1 MLTRKVFSLLLVLA
15 VALTGFIPQAA
26 SAADTISYTGS
37 TEPASLAPQT
47 TGGPAV
53 IQNYPMPSIYTP
65 SDVFT
70 LKADQEAVPVV
81 KYLPEYDYAQFSFA
95 GTVTIEVTANKP
107 ITSYSISP
115 LAKNIQG
122 TVDGNK
128 LTFTLSTSTYVIV
141 DINEAPN
148 ENPDEKDAAKKRKRL
163 VIAADP
169 LETDIPASSGPGIY
183 NVIDAPYNADSTGAT
198 ITSDAIQQAI
208 DDAHAAGGGIVFIP
222 AGVYTSSNLTL
233 KSNVTFYLAGGAVI
247 VGTGRGEDYRNDF
260 RKDSISDGT
269 YFIRTET
276 NSENITMRG
285 RGTIDGKG
293 IEMRKRKMVNP
304 PRKEGLPEERQHKN
318 GQGFINN
325 LVVPMATS
333 NFTFDGLTLRDGG
346 FWAFLIV
353 RSDNVKIT
361 NYKGYQ
367 DLYTLEDD
375 AIDINESQNV
385 LVKHAIA
392 ISDDDTFSTKT
403 WPQKGMSKDWPGAIE
418 HLENVVFDDCLAW
431 TRCAA
436 FKLGMGIC
444 TPQIGVTIRN
454 SYVYQAARALLVD
467 HAYTENPL
475 PEEGWARDITF
486 ENIDIERV
494 GISQFGNYWLRVSTS
509 TSGDVSNILL
519 KNINVRD
526 TGGEWSQLQG
536 NTVNGGMVNG
546 VTFTDV
552 YVKGKLAKNLTDL
565 KTSVRNDNVNGVVIV
580 NTAPAIFSD
589 NFEDGDTAGWTAS
602 GTWAVTADGA
612 NQVLSTSKTQTAL
625 ITANAGAAWTDYTY
639 EAKVKLPFVNN
650 EENAG
655 LVFRVKDDKNFYMY
669 RMNAKN
675 KKLELYKSVE
685 GTMTLV
691 SEAPFTSVKQWYT
704 MKLIVKGNTIKGY
717 VDGELKTEW
726 TNPTTELTAGGIGFR
741 TTSAKVLFDDVVV
754 TATNESPTGIT
765 LSNDSVAEN
774 TTAGGIVGA
783 FSTTDPDAEETF
795 AYALTPGQGD
805 TDNSS
810 FSIPVLGNTLVLR
823 TQPDFEIKSSYS
835 IRVRSTDSAGNY
847 VEKSFI
853 IHITDLDDTPAQP
866 NPNAVLLADDFEDG
880 NYTGWTST
888 GGTWSVVADDTKVL
902 FQKPSTT
909 ALITAGDSWTDYAY
923 EAKVRVQVTNANAGI
938 VFRVLDAKNFYMYRL
953 NVSNQKLEL
962 YKCVDGTMTSVSST
976 SFSSAAKQWYTLK
989 VIIQGNTIKGYVNG
1003 ERTMEWTNPVTELTA
1018 GKIGFRT
1025 TSADVYFD
1033 QVLVTGLN
1041 KAPTDISLIQTSVV
1055 ESTAPGS
1062 SVGTLSTTD
1071 PDEGDTFTY
1080 SLAVGEGDTG
1090 NASFAITGNTLQT
1103 VTALVYDNQSSY
1115 SIRVR
1120 STDGGGLY
1128 TEKPFTITVV
1138 KSGVHLADA
1147 ASNTVSLDRSRIA
1160 AGDMVVITAAG
1171 DRQKADGSV
1180 AGDEKFVPATWS
1192 STESGK
1198 GGNFDWN
1205 AEAEAYISDYTASEA
1220 GAHVVTAVFQKLNW
1234 NGSSWVTGATD
1245 TKTVTLDVYA
1255 PGNTEGNSLRIAP
1268 SSTVVGQTV
1277 IITAEGYNQ
1286 GLTPSVIGDERYIP
1300 AAWNSTESG
1309 RSGEFTV
1316 TGQVYQAAYKPAQA
1330 GSFTIT
1336 ATFQKQVWDGAAWM
1350 DTTTDTQS
1358 AALTVVLAPV
1368 ANASNNTMALDA
1380 ETITAGGTITITAAG
1395 DRQDAVGTVFGEERY
1410 IPTAWSSTETGKSG
1424 VFTVNEQVYSSRYT
1438 TASAGTYTI
1447 TATFQKQRW
1456 DGAAWIDV
1464 TADTKSVN
1472 LTVTAQS
1479 PSGGDDSGNGGDPA
1493 PSPGTGNPGTST
1505 PVNDVGTA
1513 STTQENGQTV
1523 TTVSVDSS
1531 KLEQRLTQAGQGGI
1545 ITIPVDTASDK
1556 VVVVLTGDMLK
1567 SMETKAAVL
1576 ELQTEKATYTLP
1588 AAQIQMDAVAR
1599 QLGVQSELKDIQIH
1613 ITIAA
1618 PSADT
1623 VKQVQDTAQQ
1633 QGYQLAAEPVEF
1645 KITAASGNKTTD
1657 ISTFTGYVERTI
1669 ALPEGTVPGKVT
1681 TGIVLNAD
1689 GSFSHVPTSIVLTGG
1704 KYYATINS
1712 LTNSTYA
1719 VIYSP
1724 KTFADV
1730 TAHWAKDTVNDMAS
1744 RLIMEGSSEGRFEPD
1759 RDITR
1764 AEFAAV
1770 MVKGLGLM
1778 RPGTGKDVFKD
1789 VAKGSWYY
1797 DAVAIAYANGII
1809 DGYEDGTFGPM
1820 EPITREQ
1827 AMVMTARA
1835 MKLTGLKAE
1844 LTANEADQL
1853 LAGFTDAGEAA
1864 DYAKLSMAASIKTGI
1879 ITGRDSDTAAPKS
1892 NITRAEVAV
1901 IVKRLLQASGL
1912 I

>member
-26 SAADTISYTGS
+26 NAADVIQYVDGAGS
-37 TEPASLAPQT
+37 ADQPQT

-95 GTVTIEVTANKP
+95 GTVTIEVTADKP

-148 ENPDEKDAAKKRKRL
+148 ENPDEKDPDKKRKRL

-169 LETDIPASSGPGIY
+169 LETDIPPSSGPGIY
-183 NVIDAPYNADSTGAT
+183 NVTDAPYNADSTGAT

-444 TPQIGVTIRN
+444 TPQMGVTIRN

-475 PEEGWARDITF
+475 PVEGWARDITF

-494 GISQFGNYWLRVSTS
+494 GISQFGNYWVRVSTS
-509 TSGDVSNILL
+509 TAGDVSNILF

-526 TGGEWSQLQG
+526 TGGETSPIQG
-536 NTVNGGMVNG
+536 NPTRGGMVNG

-552 YVKGKLAKNLTDL
+552 VVKGKLAKSLADM
-565 KTSVRNDNVNGVVIV
+565 KASVRNDNVSGLVIA
-580 NTAPAIFSD
+580 NTTPAIFSD
-589 NFEDGDTAGWTAS
+589 NFEDGDTVGWTTVA
-602 GTWAVTADGA
+602 GTWAVTAEDG

-639 EAKVKLPFVNN
+639 EAKVKVPLINN

-669 RMNAKN
+669 RMNAKT
-675 KKLELYKSVE
+675 KKMELFKSVE
-685 GTMTLV
+685 GTMTPV
-691 SEAPFTSVKQWYT
+691 SDTPFAPTKQWYT
-704 MKLIVKGNTIKGY
+704 VKVIVKGNTVKGY

-726 TNPTTELTAGGIGFR
+726 TNPTDELTSGGVGFR
-741 TTSAKVLFDDVVV
+741 TTSAKVLFDDATV
-754 TATNESPTGIT
+754 TATNEAPTDIV
-765 LSNDSVAEN
+765 LSHNSVAEN
-774 TTAGGIVGA
+774 TTPGGIVGTL
-783 FSTTDPDAEETF
+783 STIDPDVSEPF
-795 AYALTPGQGD
+795 AYALVSGQGD

-810 FSIPVLGNTLVLR
+810 FSIAVLGNTLIVR
-823 TQPDFEIKSSYS
+823 AEPDYETKNSYS
-835 IRVRSTDSAGNY
+835 IRVRSTDSGGLY
-847 VEKSFI
+847 VEKSFT
-853 IHITDLDDTPAQP
+853 IHVTDADETPVVS
-866 NPNAVLLADDFEDG
+866 NPNAALFSDDFEDG
-880 NYTGWTST
+880 NSTGWTSN
-888 GGTWSVVADDTKVL
+888 GGTWNVAADDTKILV
-902 FQKPSTT
+902 QKANTT
-909 ALITAGDSWTDYAY
+909 GLITAGDTWADYVY
-923 EAKVRVQVTNANAGI
+923 EAKVRVPISNANAGL
-938 VFRVLDAKNFYMYRL
+938 VFRVADNKNFYMYRI
-953 NVSNQKLEL
+953 NTSAQKLEL
-962 YKCVDGTMTSVSST
+962 YKSVDGVMTNVSSKT
-976 SFSSAAKQWYTLK
+976 FTTAAKQWYTLK
-989 VIIQGNTIKGYVNG
+989 VIVQGNTVKGFVDG
-1003 ERTMEWTNPVTELTA
+1003 ERAMEWTNPVTELTA

-1025 TSADVYFD
+1025 TSVDAAFD
-1033 QVLVTGLN
+1033 QVVVRGFN
-1041 KAPTDISLIQTSVV
+1041 KAPTDISLTQTSVS
-1055 ESTAPGS
+1055 EQSPAGSTVGS
-1062 SVGTLSTTD
+1062 FSTTD

-1080 SLAVGEGDTG
+1080 SLAAGEGDSG
-1090 NASFAITGNTLQT
+1090 NASFAISGDTLQT
-1103 VTALVYDNQSSY
+1103 VTALVYDKQSSY

-1120 STDGGGLY
+1120 STDAGGLY

-1147 ASNTVSLDRSRIA
+1147 ANNTVSLDRSRIA
-1160 AGDMVVITAAG
+1160 AGDTVTITSAG
-1171 DRQKADGSV
+1171 DRQNADGSV
-1180 AGDEKFVPATWS
+1180 AGDEKFIPATWS

-1198 GGNFDWN
+1198 NGGFQWDG
-1205 AEAEAYISDYTASEA
+1205 EKGAYISSYTASEA
-1220 GAHVVTAVFQKLNW
+1220 GAHVVTAVFQKMNW
-1234 NGSSWVTGATD
+1234 NGSSWVNGATD
-1245 TKTVTLDVYA
+1245 NKTVTLDVYA
-1255 PGNTEGNSLRIAP
+1255 PGNAEGNSLHIAP

-1286 GLTPSVIGDERYIP
+1286 GLTPSVAGDERYIP
-1300 AAWNSTESG
+1300 AVWSSTEPGKSG
-1309 RSGEFTV
+1309 GFTV
-1316 TGQVYQAAYKPAQA
+1316 TGQVYQAAYVPAQA

-1336 ATFQKQVWDGAAWM
+1336 ATYQKQVWDGMAWM

-1358 AALTVVLAPV
+1358 ANLIVAPLV
-1368 ANASNNTMALDA
+1368 EEEPSPPTG
-1380 ETITAGGTITITAAG
+1380 GGTQGTVTPA
-1395 DRQDAVGTVFGEERY
+1395 DSVGT
-1410 IPTAWSSTETGKSG
+1410 
-1424 VFTVNEQVYSSRYT
+1424 TV
-1438 TASAGTYTI
+1438 
-1447 TATFQKQRW
+1447 
-1456 DGAAWIDV
+1456 
-1464 TADTKSVN
+1464 
-1472 LTVTAQS
+1472 
-1479 PSGGDDSGNGGDPA
+1479 
-1493 PSPGTGNPGTST
+1493 
-1505 PVNDVGTA
+1505 
-1513 STTQENGQTV
+1513 TTQENGQTV
-1523 TTVSVDSS
+1523 TTISVDPS
-1531 KLEQRLTQAGQGGI
+1531 KLEQKLTQAGQGGI
-1545 ITIPVDTASDK
+1545 ITIPVDSQSDK
-1556 VVVVLTGDMLK
+1556 VVVKLTGDMLK

-1599 QLGVQSELKDIQIH
+1599 QLGMQSELKDIQIH

-1633 QGYQLAAEPVEF
+1633 QGYQLAAEPIEF

-1669 ALPEGTVPGKVT
+1669 ALPDGTVPGKVT
-1681 TGIVLNAD
+1681 TGIVLNAN

-1724 KTFADV
+1724 KTFTDV
-1730 TAHWAKDTVNDMAS
+1730 QTHWAKDTVNDMAS
-1744 RLIMEGSSEGRFEPD
+1744 RLIMEGSGEGRFEPD

-1797 DAVAIAYANGII
+1797 DAVAIAYTNGMI

-1820 EPITREQ
+1820 DTITREQ

-1844 LTANEADQL
+1844 LTADMADQL

-1864 DYAKLSMAASIKTGI
+1864 DYAKLSMVASIKTGI

>member
-15 VALTGFIPQAA
+15 VALTGFIPQGARA
-26 SAADTISYTGS
+26 SDGIQYVDGGGS
-37 TEPASLAPQT
+37 AVQPQA
-47 TGGPAV
+47 TGGPAI

-70 LKADQEAVPVV
+70 LKADLEAIPVV
-81 KYLPEYDYAQFSFA
+81 KYLPDYDYAQFSFA
-95 GTVTIEVTANKP
+95 GTVTIEVTADKP

-128 LTFTLSTSTYVIV
+128 LTFTLSASTYVIV
-141 DINEAPN
+141 DINQPANEDPN
-148 ENPDEKDAAKKRKRL
+148 EKDPEKRRKRL

-183 NVIDAPYNADSTGAT
+183 NVTGAPYHADSTGAT

-418 HLENVVFDDCLAW
+418 HLENVVFEDCLAW

-494 GISQFGNYWLRVSTS
+494 GVSQFGNYWVRVSTS
-509 TSGDVSNILL
+509 TAGDVSNILF

-526 TGGEWSQLQG
+526 TGGETSPIQG
-536 NTVNGGMVNG
+536 NPTRGGMVNG
-546 VTFTDV
+546 VTFTDIV
-552 YVKGKLAKNLTDL
+552 VKGKLAKSLADM
-565 KTSVRNDNVNGVVIV
+565 KASVRNDNVSGLVIA
-580 NTAPAIFSD
+580 NTTPAIFSD
-589 NFEDGDTAGWTAS
+589 NFEDGDTVGWTTVA
-602 GTWAVTADGA
+602 GTWAVTAEDG

-639 EAKVKLPFVNN
+639 EAKVKVPLINN

-669 RMNAKN
+669 RMNAKT
-675 KKLELYKSVE
+675 KKLELFKSVE
-685 GTMTLV
+685 GTMTAV
-691 SEAPFTSVKQWYT
+691 ADTPFAPAKQWYT
-704 MKLIVKGNTIKGY
+704 VKVMVKGNTVKGY

-726 TNPTTELTAGGIGFR
+726 TNPAAELTSGGVGFR
-741 TTSAKVLFDDVVV
+741 TTSAKVLFDDATV
-754 TATNESPTGIT
+754 TANNEAPTDIV
-765 LSNDSVAEN
+765 LSHNSVAEN
-774 TTAGGIVGA
+774 TTPGGIVGT
-783 FSTTDPDAEETF
+783 FSTVDPDVSEPF
-795 AYALTPGQGD
+795 SYALVSGQGD
-805 TDNSS
+805 RDNSS
-810 FSIPVLGNTLVLR
+810 FSIAVLGNTLIVR
-823 TQPDFEIKSSYS
+823 AEPDYETKNSYS
-835 IRVRSTDSAGNY
+835 IRVRSTDSGGLY
-847 VEKSFI
+847 VEKSFT
-853 IHITDLDDTPAQP
+853 IHVTDVDEAPHVS
-866 NPNAVLLADDFEDG
+866 NPNAALFSDDFEDG
-880 NYTGWTST
+880 NSAGWTSS
-888 GGTWSVVADDTKVL
+888 GGTWNVTADDTKILV
-902 FQKPSTT
+902 QKANTT
-909 ALITAGDSWTDYAY
+909 GLITAGDAWTDYVY
-923 EAKVRVQVTNANAGI
+923 EAKVRVQIANANAGL
-938 VFRVLDAKNFYMYRL
+938 VFRVLDNKNFYMYRL

-962 YKCVDGTMTSVSST
+962 YKSVDGVMTLVSSKT
-976 SFSSAAKQWYTLK
+976 FPSSAKQWYTLK
-989 VIIQGNTIKGYVNG
+989 VIVQGNTIKGYVDG
-1003 ERTMEWTNPVTELTA
+1003 ERAMEWTNPVTELST

-1025 TSADVYFD
+1025 TSVDAAFD
-1033 QVLVTGLN
+1033 QVLVTGIN
-1041 KAPTDISLIQTSVV
+1041 KAPTDISLSQTSVS
-1055 ESTAPGS
+1055 EQSPAGS
-1062 SVGTLSTTD
+1062 SIGSFSTTD

-1080 SLAVGEGDTG
+1080 SLSAGEGDSG
-1090 NASFAITGNTLQT
+1090 NAIFAIIGETLQT
-1103 VTALVYDNQSSY
+1103 VTALVYDTKNSY

-1120 STDGGGLY
+1120 STDAGGLY
-1128 TEKPFTITVV
+1128 TEKPFAITVV
-1138 KSGVHLADA
+1138 KSGVLLADA
-1147 ASNTVSLDRSRIA
+1147 ANNNVSLDRSRIA
-1160 AGDMVVITAAG
+1160 AGDTVSITAAG
-1171 DRQKADGSV
+1171 DRQHADGSV
-1180 AGDEKFVPATWS
+1180 AGDEKFIPTAWS
-1192 STESGK
+1192 STENGK
-1198 GGNFDWN
+1198 NGGFQWDG
-1205 AEAEAYISDYTASEA
+1205 EKGAYLSSYTASEA
-1220 GAHVVTAVFQKLNW
+1220 GSHVVTALFQKMSW
-1234 NGSSWVTGATD
+1234 NGSSWVNGATD

-1255 PGNTEGNSLRIAP
+1255 PGNAEGNILSISP

-1277 IITAEGYNQ
+1277 IITAEGYKQNAA
-1286 GLTPSVIGDERYIP
+1286 PSVAGDERYIP
-1300 AAWNSTESG
+1300 AVWSSTEAGQSG
-1309 RSGEFTV
+1309 TFTV
-1316 TGQVYQAAYKPAQA
+1316 TEQVYQAAYIPAHA

-1350 DTTTDTQS
+1350 DTTTD
-1358 AALTVVLAPV
+1358 
-1368 ANASNNTMALDA
+1368 
-1380 ETITAGGTITITAAG
+1380 
-1395 DRQDAVGTVFGEERY
+1395 
-1410 IPTAWSSTETGKSG
+1410 
-1424 VFTVNEQVYSSRYT
+1424 SR
-1438 TASAGTYTI
+1438 
-1447 TATFQKQRW
+1447 
-1456 DGAAWIDV
+1456 
-1464 TADTKSVN
+1464 SVN
-1472 LTVTAQS
+1472 VTVTAQS
-1479 PSGGDDSGNGGDPA
+1479 TSGGDDSGNGGDPA
-1493 PSPGTGNPGTST
+1493 PSSGTGNLGTST
-1505 PVNDVGTA
+1505 SVNDVGTA

-1523 TTVSVDSS
+1523 TIVSVNSS
-1531 KLEQRLTQAGQGGI
+1531 KLEQKLTQASQGGI

-1556 VVVVLTGDMLK
+1556 VIVELTGDMLK

-1576 ELQTEKATYTLP
+1576 ELQTGKATYTLP
-1588 AAQIQMDAVAR
+1588 VAQIQMEDIAR
-1599 QLGVQSELKDIQIH
+1599 QLGGQSELKDIKIQI
-1613 ITIAA
+1613 IIAA
-1618 PSADT
+1618 PAADT
-1623 VKQVQDTAQQ
+1623 VKQVQNTAQQ

-1645 KITAASGNKTTD
+1645 KITAASGNKTAD
-1657 ISTFTGYVERTI
+1657 VSAFSGYVERTI
-1669 ALPEGTVPGKVT
+1669 VLPDGTVPGKVT

-1704 KYYATINS
+1704 KYYAIINS

-1724 KTFADV
+1724 KTFTDIH
-1730 TAHWAKDTVNDMAS
+1730 THWAKDTVNDMAS
-1744 RLIMEGSSEGRFEPD
+1744 RLIMEGSGEGRLEPD

-1797 DAVAIAYANGII
+1797 DAVSIAHANGII
-1809 DGYEDGTFGPM
+1809 DGYEDGTFGPLDT
-1820 EPITREQ
+1820 ITREQ

-1844 LTANEADQL
+1844 LPAQEADQL
-1853 LAGFTDAGEAA
+1853 LAGFADAGEAA
-1864 DYAKLSMAASIKTGI
+1864 DYAKLSMAASIKAGI
-1879 ITGRDSDTAAPKS
+1879 ITGRDSDTVAPKS

>member
-1 MLTRKVFSLLLVLA
+1 MYREVFMLTRKVISLLLVLA

-37 TEPASLAPQT
+37 ADPASLAPQT

-70 LKADQEAVPVV
+70 LKADQEDVPVV

-95 GTVTIEVTANKP
+95 GTVTIEVTANQP
-107 ITSYSISP
+107 ITTYSISP

-148 ENPDEKDAAKKRKRL
+148 ENPDEKDPEKKRKRL

-183 NVIDAPYNADSTGAT
+183 NVTDAPYNADSTGAT

-276 NSENITMRG
+276 NSENITMQG

-333 NFTFDGLTLRDGG
+333 HFTFDGLTLRDGG

-353 RSDNVKIT
+353 RSDDVKIT

-403 WPQKGMSKDWPGAIE
+403 WPQKGMSKDWPGEIE
-418 HLENVVFDDCLAW
+418 HLENVIFDDCLAW

-494 GISQFGNYWLRVSTS
+494 GISQFGNYWVRVSTS
-509 TSGDVSNILL
+509 TAGDVSNILF

-526 TGGEWSQLQG
+526 TGGETSPIQG
-536 NTVNGGMVNG
+536 NPTRGGMVNG

-552 YVKGKLAKNLTDL
+552 VVKGKLAKSLADM
-565 KTSVRNDNVNGVVIV
+565 KASVRNDNVSGLVIA
-580 NTAPAIFSD
+580 NTTPAIFSD
-589 NFEDGDTAGWTAS
+589 NFEDGDTAGWTTVA
-602 GTWAVTADGA
+602 GTWAVTAEDG

-639 EAKVKLPFVNN
+639 EAKVKVPLINN

-669 RMNAKN
+669 RMNAKT
-675 KKLELYKSVE
+675 KKMELFKSVE
-685 GTMTLV
+685 GTMTSV
-691 SEAPFTSVKQWYT
+691 SDTPFAPTKQWYT
-704 MKLIVKGNTIKGY
+704 MKVIVKGNTVKGY

-726 TNPTTELTAGGIGFR
+726 TNPTTELTSGGVGFR
-741 TTSAKVLFDDVVV
+741 TTSAKVLFDDATV
-754 TATNESPTGIT
+754 TATNEAPTDIV
-765 LSNDSVAEN
+765 LSHNSVAEN
-774 TTAGGIVGA
+774 TTPGGIVGTL
-783 FSTTDPDAEETF
+783 STIDPDASEPF
-795 AYALTPGQGD
+795 AYALVSGQGD

-810 FSIPVLGNTLVLR
+810 FSIAVLGNTLIVR
-823 TQPDFEIKSSYS
+823 AEPDYETKNSYT
-835 IRVRSTDSAGNY
+835 IRVRSTDSGGLY
-847 VEKSFI
+847 VEKSFT
-853 IHITDLDDTPAQP
+853 IHVTDADETPVVT
-866 NPNAVLLADDFEDG
+866 NPNALLFSDDFEDG
-880 NYTGWTST
+880 NSTGWTSN
-888 GGTWSVVADDTKVL
+888 GGTWNVAADDTKILV
-902 FQKPSTT
+902 QKANTT
-909 ALITAGDSWTDYAY
+909 GLITAGDTWTDYVY
-923 EAKVRVQVTNANAGI
+923 EAKVRVPISNANAGL
-938 VFRVLDAKNFYMYRL
+938 VFRMLDNKNFYMYRI
-953 NVSNQKLEL
+953 NTSAQKLEL
-962 YKCVDGTMTSVSST
+962 YKSVDGVMTNVSSKT
-976 SFSSAAKQWYTLK
+976 FTTAAKQWYTLK
-989 VIIQGNTIKGYVNG
+989 VIVQGNTVKGFVDG
-1003 ERTMEWTNPVTELTA
+1003 ERIMEWTNPVTELTA

-1025 TSADVYFD
+1025 TSVDAAFD
-1033 QVLVTGLN
+1033 QVVVTGIN
-1041 KAPTDISLIQTSVV
+1041 KAPADISLTQTSVS
-1055 ESTAPGS
+1055 EQSPAGSTVGS
-1062 SVGTLSTTD
+1062 FSTTD

-1080 SLAVGEGDTG
+1080 SLSAGEGDTG
-1090 NASFAITGNTLQT
+1090 NASFAISGNTLQT
-1103 VTALVYDNQSSY
+1103 VTAMVYDTQNSY

-1120 STDGGGLY
+1120 STDAGGLY

-1138 KSGVHLADA
+1138 KSGVHLADSA
-1147 ASNTVSLDRSRIA
+1147 NNSVTLDRSRVA
-1160 AGDMVVITAAG
+1160 AGSTVTLTAAG
-1171 DRQKADGSV
+1171 DRQSADGSV
-1180 AGDEKFVPATWS
+1180 PGDEKFIPATWS

-1198 GGNFDWN
+1198 NGGFQWDG
-1205 AEAEAYISDYTASEA
+1205 EKGAYISGYTASEA
-1220 GAHVVTAVFQKLNW
+1220 GTHVVTAVFQKMNW
-1234 NGSSWVTGATD
+1234 NGSSWGTGATD
-1245 TKTVTLDVYA
+1245 TKTVTLNVYA
-1255 PGNTEGNSLRIAP
+1255 PGNAEGNSLHIAP

-1286 GLTPSVIGDERYIP
+1286 GLTPSVVGDERYIP
-1300 AAWNSTESG
+1300 AVWSSTEAG
-1309 RSGEFTV
+1309 KSGEFTV
-1316 TGQVYQAAYKPAQA
+1316 TGQVYQAAYVPAQA

-1336 ATFQKQVWDGAAWM
+1336 ATYQKQVWDGTVWTN
-1350 DTTTDTQS
+1350 DITDTRS
-1358 AALTVVLAPV
+1358 A
-1368 ANASNNTMALDA
+1368 
-1380 ETITAGGTITITAAG
+1380 
-1395 DRQDAVGTVFGEERY
+1395 
-1410 IPTAWSSTETGKSG
+1410 
-1424 VFTVNEQVYSSRYT
+1424 
-1438 TASAGTYTI
+1438 
-1447 TATFQKQRW
+1447 
-1456 DGAAWIDV
+1456 
-1464 TADTKSVN
+1464 N
-1472 LTVTAQS
+1472 LTVIAPVEEEPS
-1479 PSGGDDSGNGGDPA
+1479 PSTGGVT
-1493 PSPGTGNPGTST
+1493 PGTVT
-1505 PVNDVGTA
+1505 PTASVGTTV
-1513 STTQENGQTV
+1513 TTQENGQTV
-1523 TTVSVDSS
+1523 TTISVDPS
-1531 KLEQRLTQAGQGGI
+1531 KLEQKLTQAATGGT

-1567 SMETKAAVL
+1567 SMENKAAVL

-1588 AAQIQMDAVAR
+1588 AAQIQMEDIAR
-1599 QLGVQSELKDIQIH
+1599 QLGVQSELKDIQIN

-1623 VKQVQDTAQQ
+1623 VKQVQDIAKQ

-1645 KITAASGNKTTD
+1645 NITAASGNKTTD

-1669 ALPEGTVPGKVT
+1669 ALTEGTVPGKVT
-1681 TGIVLNAD
+1681 TGIVLNTD

-1730 TAHWAKDTVNDMAS
+1730 HTHWAKDTVNDMAS
-1744 RLIMEGSSEGRFEPD
+1744 RLIMEGSGEGRFEPD

-1778 RPGTGKDVFKD
+1778 RPGSGKDVFKD

-1820 EPITREQ
+1820 ETITREQ

-1844 LTANEADQL
+1844 LTADMADQL

-1901 IVKRLLQASGL
+1901 IVKRLLHASGL

>member
-15 VALTGFIPQAA
+15 VALTGFIPQGARA
-26 SAADTISYTGS
+26 SDVIQYVDGGS
-37 TEPASLAPQT
+37 SAVQLQT
-47 TGGPAV
+47 TGGPAI

-81 KYLPEYDYAQFSFA
+81 KYLPDYDYAQFSFA
-95 GTVTIEVTANKP
+95 GTVTIEVTADKP

-128 LTFTLSTSTYVIV
+128 LTFTLSASTYVIV
-141 DINEAPN
+141 DINQPANEDPN
-148 ENPDEKDAAKKRKRL
+148 EKDPEKRRKRL

-183 NVIDAPYNADSTGAT
+183 NVANAPYHADNTGAT

-361 NYKGYQ
+361 NYKGFQ
-367 DLYTLEDD
+367 DLFTLEDD
-375 AIDINESQNV
+375 AIDVNESQNV

-403 WPQKGMSKDWPGAIE
+403 WPQKGMSKDWPGEIE
-418 HLENVVFDDCLAW
+418 HLENVVFEDCLAW

-494 GISQFGNYWLRVSTS
+494 GVSQFGNYWVRVSTS
-509 TSGDVSNILL
+509 TAGDVSNILF

-526 TGGEWSQLQG
+526 TGGETSPIQG
-536 NTVNGGMVNG
+536 NPTRGGMVNG
-546 VTFTDV
+546 VTFTDIV
-552 YVKGKLAKNLTDL
+552 VKGKLAKSLADM
-565 KTSVRNDNVNGVVIV
+565 KASVRNDNVSGLVIA
-580 NTAPAIFSD
+580 NTTPAIFSD
-589 NFEDGDTAGWTAS
+589 NFEDGDTAGWTTAAGS
-602 GTWAVTADGA
+602 WAVTAEDG

-639 EAKVKLPFVNN
+639 EAKVKVPLINN

-669 RMNAKN
+669 RMNAKT
-675 KKLELYKSVE
+675 KKLELFKNVE
-685 GTMTLV
+685 GTMTAV
-691 SEAPFTSVKQWYT
+691 ADTPFAPTKQWYT
-704 MKLIVKGNTIKGY
+704 VKVIVKGNTVKGY
-717 VDGELKTEW
+717 VDGDLKTEW
-726 TNPTTELTAGGIGFR
+726 TNPATELTSGGVGFR
-741 TTSAKVLFDDVVV
+741 TTSAKVLFDDATV
-754 TATNESPTGIT
+754 TATNEAPTDIV
-765 LSNDSVAEN
+765 LSHNSVAEN
-774 TTAGGIVGA
+774 TTPGGIVGT
-783 FSTTDPDAEETF
+783 FSTIDPDASEPF
-795 AYALTPGQGD
+795 SYALVSGQGD

-810 FSIPVLGNTLVLR
+810 FSIAVLGNTLIVR
-823 TQPDFEIKSSYS
+823 AEPDYEAKNSYT
-835 IRVRSTDSAGNY
+835 IRVRSTDSGGLY
-847 VEKSFI
+847 VEKSFT
-853 IHITDLDDTPAQP
+853 IHVTDADETPVVS
-866 NPNAVLLADDFEDG
+866 NPNAVLFSDDFEDG
-880 NYTGWTST
+880 NSTGWTSS
-888 GGTWSVVADDTKVL
+888 GGTWNVAADDTKILV
-902 FQKPSTT
+902 QKANTT
-909 ALITAGDSWTDYAY
+909 GLITAGDTWTDYVY
-923 EAKVRVQVTNANAGI
+923 EAKVRVQIANANAGL
-938 VFRVLDAKNFYMYRL
+938 VFRVADNKNFYMYRI
-953 NVSNQKLEL
+953 NTSAQKLEL
-962 YKCVDGTMTSVSST
+962 YKSVDGVMTNVSSKT
-976 SFSSAAKQWYTLK
+976 FTTAAKQWYTLK
-989 VIIQGNTIKGYVNG
+989 VIVQGNTVKGFVDG
-1003 ERTMEWTNPVTELTA
+1003 ERAMEWTNPVTELTA

-1025 TSADVYFD
+1025 TSVDAAFD
-1033 QVLVTGLN
+1033 QVVVTGIN
-1041 KAPTDISLIQTSVV
+1041 KAPADISLSQTSVS
-1055 ESTAPGS
+1055 EQAPAGSTVGS
-1062 SVGTLSTTD
+1062 FSTTD
-1071 PDEGDTFTY
+1071 SDEGDTFTY
-1080 SLAVGEGDTG
+1080 SLVAGEGDSG
-1090 NASFAITGNTLQT
+1090 NASFAISGDTLQT
-1103 VTALVYDNQSSY
+1103 VTALVYDTQNSY

-1120 STDGGGLY
+1120 STDAGGLY

-1138 KSGVHLADA
+1138 KAGVHPADSA
-1147 ASNTVSLDRSRIA
+1147 NNSVILDRSRVA
-1160 AGDMVVITAAG
+1160 AGSTVTLTAAG
-1171 DRQKADGSV
+1171 DRQSADGSV

-1198 GGNFDWN
+1198 NGGFQWDG
-1205 AEAEAYISDYTASEA
+1205 EKGAYISSYTASEA
-1220 GAHVVTAVFQKLNW
+1220 GTHVVTAVFQKMSW
-1234 NGSSWVTGATD
+1234 SGSSWVNGATD

-1255 PGNTEGNSLRIAP
+1255 PGNTEGNSLSISP

-1286 GLTPSVIGDERYIP
+1286 GLAPSVAGDERYIP
-1300 AAWNSTESG
+1300 AAWSSTEAGQSG
-1309 RSGEFTV
+1309 VFTV
-1316 TGQVYQAAYKPAQA
+1316 TGQVYQAAYIPAQA

-1336 ATFQKQVWDGAAWM
+1336 ATFQKQSWDG
-1350 DTTTDTQS
+1350 T
-1358 AALTVVLAPV
+1358 
-1368 ANASNNTMALDA
+1368 
-1380 ETITAGGTITITAAG
+1380 
-1395 DRQDAVGTVFGEERY
+1395 
-1410 IPTAWSSTETGKSG
+1410 
-1424 VFTVNEQVYSSRYT
+1424 
-1438 TASAGTYTI
+1438 
-1447 TATFQKQRW
+1447 
-1456 DGAAWIDV
+1456 AWIDGI
-1464 TADTKSVN
+1464 TDTKSVN

-1479 PSGGDDSGNGGDPA
+1479 TSGGDDSGNGNSDNGGEPA

-1505 PVNDVGTA
+1505 TGNDVGTA

-1523 TTVSVDSS
+1523 TTVSVDSG
-1531 KLEQRLTQAGQGGI
+1531 KLEQKLSQAGQGGT
-1545 ITIPVDTASDK
+1545 ITIPVQTASDK
-1556 VVVVLTGDMLK
+1556 VVVALTGDMLK

-1588 AAQIQMDAVAR
+1588 AAQIQMEAVAR
-1599 QLGVQSELKDIQIH
+1599 QLGVQQELKDIKIH

-1623 VKQVQDTAQQ
+1623 VKQVQDAVKQ

-1645 KITAASGNKTTD
+1645 KITAASGNKTAD
-1657 ISTFTGYVERTI
+1657 ITTYVERTI
-1669 ALPEGTVPGKVT
+1669 VLPDGTAPGKVT
-1681 TGIVLNAD
+1681 TGIVLHAD

-1704 KYYATINS
+1704 KYYAAINS

-1719 VIYSP
+1719 VISSP
-1724 KTFADV
+1724 KTFVDV
-1730 TAHWAKDTVNDMAS
+1730 SAHWAKDTVTDVAS
-1744 RLIMEGSSEGRFEPD
+1744 RLIMEGSGEGRFEPD

-1778 RPGTGKDVFKD
+1778 RPGTGKDTFTD

-1797 DAVAIAYANGII
+1797 DAVSIAHANGII
-1809 DGYEDGTFGPM
+1809 DGYEDGSFRPLDT
-1820 EPITREQ
+1820 ITREQ

-1844 LTANEADQL
+1844 LTADEADQL

-1864 DYAKLSMAASIKTGI
+1864 DYAKTGMAASIKAGI
-1879 ITGRDSDTAAPKS
+1879 MTGRDNDTAAPKS